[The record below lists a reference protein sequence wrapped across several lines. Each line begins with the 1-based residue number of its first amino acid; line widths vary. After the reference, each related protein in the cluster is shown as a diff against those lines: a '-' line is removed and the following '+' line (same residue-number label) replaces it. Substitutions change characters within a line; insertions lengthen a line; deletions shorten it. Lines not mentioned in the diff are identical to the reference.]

1 MALRLR
7 SLTDEETAE
16 LRQLA
21 RARTAPARTVERA
34 QIVWRSSQGQRVPAI
49 AEELRLCK
57 ATVRQWLKR
66 FNDHGLAGLQD
77 EPRPGPPKTYTP
89 AQVSELIAA
98 VLSKPQ
104 DLGLPFACWT
114 LDRLVAYL
122 SEQKGITMKRS
133 RIDEILIA
141 EGLRWRQQE
150 TWFGER
156 VDPDFAAKRG
166 PSFAST
172 KRHRKQAS

>member
-7 SLTDEETAE
+7 SLTADETAQI
-16 LRQLA
+16 RQVA
-21 RARTAPARTVERA
+21 HSRTAPARAVERA
-34 QIVWRSSQGQRVPAI
+34 QIIWHASQGQRVPAI
-49 AEELRLCK
+49 AAELRLCA
-57 ATVRQWLKR
+57 ATVRQWLQR
-66 FNDHGLAGLQD
+66 FNAQGLVGLLD
-77 EPRPGPPKTYTP
+77 APRPGPPKTYTP
-89 AQVSELIAA
+89 EQVSELIAA
-98 VLSKPQ
+98 ALTKPQ

-114 LDRLVAYL
+114 LDRLAAYL
-122 SEQKGITMKRS
+122 SEHKGSTMKRS

-156 VDPDFAAKRG
+156 VDPAFAAKRG

-172 KRHRKQAS
+172 KSHRKQAS

>member
-1 MALRLR
+1 MALCLR
-7 SLTDEETAE
+7 SLTDDEAAHI
-16 LRQLA
+16 RQLA
-21 RARTAPARTVERA
+21 HARTAPARTVERA
-34 QIVWRSSQGQRVPAI
+34 QIIWHASHGQRVPAI
-49 AEELRLCK
+49 ASEVRLCQK
-57 ATVRQWLKR
+57 TVRQWLMR
-66 FNDHGLAGLQD
+66 FNAHGLAGLQD

-89 AQVSELIAA
+89 EQVSELIAA
-98 VLSKPQ
+98 VLTTPQ

-156 VDPDFAAKRG
+156 VDPAFAEKRA
-166 PSFAST
+166 PSFASI
-172 KRHRKQAS
+172 KSHRKRAS